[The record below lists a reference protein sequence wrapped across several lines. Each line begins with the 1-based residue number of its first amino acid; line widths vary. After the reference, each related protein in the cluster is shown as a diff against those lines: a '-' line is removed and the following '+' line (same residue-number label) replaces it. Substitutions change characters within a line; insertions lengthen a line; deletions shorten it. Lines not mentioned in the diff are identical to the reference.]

1 MNEGAAF
8 LRLFQKKAFLPQAPQ
23 RRVWGK
29 TYSNYLTTLQKV
41 RTVIRVLLIA
51 ASEETKQ
58 ISKSR
63 FFGSF
68 LSVG

>member
-1 MNEGAAF
+1 MNERAAF
-8 LRLFQKKAFLPQAPQ
+8 FTPISKESLSSAGTTEKS
-23 RRVWGK
+23 VEK